1 MTTPI
6 TKPHALAKFKAPLFA
21 AFGFFAAV
29 GVLSVTHL
37 GPAQAQSPGVNL
49 AALVARLNA
58 DDTKLAADDVKLAA
72 DDAKLVADDTKIA
85 ALQAILPTPGPKGDT
100 GAPGTNGAGSA

>member
-49 AALVARLNA
+49 AALVARLSA
-58 DDTKLAADDVKLAA
+58 DETTIADQQVQITFLKNH
-72 DDAKLVADDTKIA
+72 
-85 ALQAILPTPGPKGDT
+85 PTPGPKGDP
-100 GAPGTNGAGSA
+100 GAPGTKRGRECLT

>member
-1 MTTPI
+1 MSNAFART
-6 TKPHALAKFKAPLFA
+6 HAFARFKAPLFA

-49 AALVARLNA
+49 AALVARLSA
-58 DDTKLAADDVKLAA
+58 DETTIADQQVQITFLKNH
-72 DDAKLVADDTKIA
+72 
-85 ALQAILPTPGPKGDT
+85 PTPGPKGDP
-100 GAPGTNGAGSA
+100 GAPGTKRGRECLT

>member
-49 AALVARLNA
+49 AALVARLSA
-58 DDTKLAADDVKLAA
+58 DETTIADQQVQITFLKNH
-72 DDAKLVADDTKIA
+72 
-85 ALQAILPTPGPKGDT
+85 PTPGPKGDP
-100 GAPGTNGAGSA
+100 GAPGTKRAGSA